1 MFQGSK
7 AAMKKSEIRILLK
20 KREVSERI
28 NLDPSLP
35 IKLTFKRDLSNIAQ
49 RKYTIRDS
57 GTRNLW
63 ILINYMVLQEFQTFP
78 RSIQGHQILTRNSR
92 KT

>member
-1 MFQGSK
+1 MSQGSK
-7 AAMKKSEIRILLK
+7 AAIKKSEIRILLK

-35 IKLTFKRDLSNIAQ
+35 IKLTFKRDLSNTVLK
-49 RKYTIRDS
+49 KYTIPGS
-57 GTRNLW
+57 VTRNRW
-63 ILINYMVLQEFQTFP
+63 TSINCMVLLEFQTFP